1 MSNVSHWIWLV
12 GGVLLCAAELLA
24 PGVFLLWIGF
34 AAITVGLVQFLA
46 PLSLEW
52 SLIAFGALAIVYALI
67 GRRVYGGLE
76 TTSGDVLHRRTE
88 ALIGRELTLVDP
100 IVDGE
105 GRAKVQDSVW
115 RVRGPAAPAG
125 ARVRVV
131 GIEPGGAVLRVET
144 V

>member
-1 MSNVSHWIWLV
+1 MSNVSLWMWLI
-12 GGVLLCAAELLA
+12 GGVLMCAAELLA

-34 AAITVGLVQFLA
+34 AAITVGLVQFLF
-46 PLSLEW
+46 PLPLEW
-52 SLIAFGALAIVYALI
+52 SLILFGALAVVYAI
-67 GRRVYGGLE
+67 VGRFVYGGLE
-76 TTSGDVLHRRTE
+76 TKSGDVLHRRTD
-88 ALIGRELTLVDP
+88 ALIGRELTLVDA

-115 RVRGPAAPAG
+115 RVTGPAAPAG

-131 GIEPGGAVLRVET
+131 GVEPGGAVLRVEA